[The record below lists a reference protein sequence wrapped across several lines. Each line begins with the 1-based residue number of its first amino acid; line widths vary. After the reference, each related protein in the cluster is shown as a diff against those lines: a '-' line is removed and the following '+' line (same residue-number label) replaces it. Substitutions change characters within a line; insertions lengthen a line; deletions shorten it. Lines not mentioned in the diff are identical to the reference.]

1 VRVDEHGT
9 RSGIIVETEAYPPG
23 DPASHARPG
32 PNARNGQMFGAPGTA
47 YVYRIHRSYCLN
59 IVTGPCRSGQAVLI
73 RAIEPRQGIDLM
85 LEARRRATV
94 GRGVVDAND
103 LANGPGRVCQAL
115 SVDLGF
121 NGWNLLGQTNPRNGL
136 YLLPRRRRPS
146 IDVTTRI
153 GISRAREA
161 PLRFVLRNTA
171 WASR

>member
-32 PNARNGQMFGAPGTA
+32 PNARNAQMFGAPGTA
-47 YVYRIHRSYCLN
+47 YVYRIHRSYCFN
-59 IVTGPCRSGQAVLI
+59 VVTGPRQSGQAVLI

-94 GRGVVDAND
+94 GRGAVGVNG
-103 LANGPGRVCQAL
+103 LTNGPGRVCQAL

-121 NGWNLLGQTNPRNGL
+121 NGWDLLEKTSPRDGL
-136 YLLPRRRRPS
+136 YLLPRRRRTS
-146 IDVTTRI
+146 IDVTARI

-161 PLRFVLRNTA
+161 PLRFVLRDTP